1 MTVGGGPPARSF
13 GCATGGPQG
22 CGMRRSPFRGGS
34 QMRDP
39 DMVTR
44 AQRAAVA
51 LERAWERWRAMHGL
65 SADPMPPV
73 CSYVGYSIEEPWGR
87 PRVVFGVDAR
97 EAELLAA
104 LLDHH
109 ECVGPFY
116 QEPSSGPAYGTGAPG

>member
-1 MTVGGGPPARSF
+1 
-13 GCATGGPQG
+13 
-22 CGMRRSPFRGGS
+22 
-34 QMRDP
+34 MRDP
-39 DMVTR
+39 DLVTR

-73 CSYVGYSIEEPWGR
+73 SSYVGYSIEEPWGR

-116 QEPSSGPAYGTGAPG
+116 QADPAEASFGPGPSGNPGTPLDEARSRIPAQAQAAQAARLALVVRLV